1 METELNIPRHIAIV
15 MDGNGRWA
23 KRKHRP
29 RFMGHKEGVETVRE
43 IVKSCSK
50 LGVECL
56 SLFAFSSEN
65 WKRPEEEITNLMGL
79 FMLALDREAKSL
91 ARNNVRL
98 QIVGDLSK
106 FSEKLQKKIKQVE
119 ERTEKSTGLRLIVAA
134 NYGGRWDITQAVKGL
149 AQQAA
154 DGELKPEQIT
164 EDSISQNLSTYQ
176 LTENGVPDPDLFI
189 RTGGEKR
196 ISNFL
201 LWQMAY
207 AELYFTDALWPD
219 FKEDELMKAIGDY
232 SSRQRRFGKTS
243 EQVIAE
249 KELAEKN
256 RQNQET
262 K

>member
-1 METELNIPRHIAIV
+1 MKNELNIPRHIAIV

-23 KRKHRP
+23 KQKHRP

-43 IVKSCSK
+43 IVKTSSK
-50 LGVECL
+50 IGVECL

-79 FMLALDREAKSL
+79 FMMALDREAKSL

-106 FSEKLQKKIKQVE
+106 FSEKLQNKIKQVE
-119 ERTEKSTGLRLIVAA
+119 ERTAKSTGLRLIVAA
-134 NYGGRWDITQAVKGL
+134 NYGGRWDVTQAVKSL
-149 AQQAA
+149 ANQVVE
-154 DGELKPEQIT
+154 GQISPDEIS
-164 EDSISQNLSTYQ
+164 EDLISKNLSTYH
-176 LTENGVPDPDLFI
+176 LKDKGIPDPDLFI

-207 AELYFTDALWPD
+207 AELYFSDVLWPD
-219 FKEDELMKAIGDY
+219 FKENELLKAITDY

-249 KELAEKN
+249 KELVEKN
-256 RQNQET
+256 LKNQG
-262 K
+262 